1 MTKRIFDCELFKD
14 YESKEYEIITEHK
27 IFGKNVIRGTI
38 REFIDDDDKV
48 GFIIHGKE
56 IFCRKI
62 LTKSFDVNEE
72 NGTIFLSDE
81 LMKIVVK

>member
-14 YESKEYEIITEHK
+14 YESKEYEVITEHK
-27 IFGKNVIRGTI
+27 IFGKNIIKGTI

-56 IFCRKI
+56 IFCRKNFG
-62 LTKSFDVNEE
+62 KNFYANEE
-72 NGTIFLSDE
+72 NGIISLSDE
-81 LMKIVVK
+81 LMKITVK